1 MIVDGAFLVAGCDAA
16 LLLEAVDQALDA
28 VALAINGPI
37 KAGVAA
43 LIVFCRDDRGDA
55 PAPDPAA
62 RGLTGIGFVARHLER
77 AQPRPAP
84 SRAADRPL
92 IEQPLQGGLLVAL
105 AAGQHGGERF
115 APAFGTQVQLGR
127 KASLRAPQRL
137 VLTPRRRRC
146 GVRRRRVDGRA
157 RWWHPQS
164 AGSSPPRC
172 APRLRLQRRQYP
184 VPYTRRAP
192 AVEPAR
198 YRPDRAITL
207 GQVAPRRTGAQ
218 DPQNAVQDG
227 AVGVARP
234 ARARPLGRQQRL
246 QPPPLLVRQIIASH
260 PVYMAAYMAAGLYT
274 ETPLQTRPREQPRC
288 TNLYL
293 SRPLL
298 QWVVWQRRLVIGER
312 APRPR

>member
-62 RGLTGIGFVARHLER
+62 RGLTGIGFVARHPER

-127 KASLRAPQRL
+127 KASWHRQVSGLPW
-137 VLTPRRRRC
+137 
-146 GVRRRRVDGRA
+146 RA
-157 RWWHPQS
+157 R
-164 AGSSPPRC
+164 
-172 APRLRLQRRQYP
+172 
-184 VPYTRRAP
+184 
-192 AVEPAR
+192 
-198 YRPDRAITL
+198 
-207 GQVAPRRTGAQ
+207 
-218 DPQNAVQDG
+218 
-227 AVGVARP
+227 
-234 ARARPLGRQQRL
+234 
-246 QPPPLLVRQIIASH
+246 
-260 PVYMAAYMAAGLYT
+260 
-274 ETPLQTRPREQPRC
+274 
-288 TNLYL
+288 
-293 SRPLL
+293 SRS
-298 QWVVWQRRLVIGER
+298 RMG
-312 APRPR
+312 